1 MQEFIYIYIYK
12 HAFGKQTTLIISNDE
27 LNDILKIVQALK
39 EFNILLKR
47 ASQNH
52 LKIKQQ
58 QQQKQEG

>member
-1 MQEFIYIYIYK
+1 MQEFK
-12 HAFGKQTTLIISNDE
+12 KKTCFWETTLIISNDE